1 MSLKG
6 CLHGMKEGREFFR
19 KERSWCGRKFVRTEE
34 MKEGKKEACKERRK
48 EECLQRWKEGSL

>member
-1 MSLKG
+1 
-6 CLHGMKEGREFFR
+6 MKEGREFFR